1 MCVCAYG
8 ILKLCILPR
17 VVTKYHDIRDDIF
30 LERKLGC
37 KKAQPDPSSLK
48 TLRTRKREVA
58 KASFIDK
65 RKKMSDKRNLIA
77 VIGDED
83 TTTGLL
89 LAGVGQVTQST
100 QEKNFFVYQESK
112 TSREEISDAF
122 ENFTRERSDIA
133 ILLINQ
139 HVAEKIRSQVDGFT
153 DAFPAILE
161 IPSKEHPY
169 NPEKDSVLRRVRRLF
184 GE

>member
-1 MCVCAYG
+1 MIYE
-8 ILKLCILPR
+8 K
-17 VVTKYHDIRDDIF
+17 IF
-30 LERKLGC
+30 SWKENWAARKLNLT
-37 KKAQPDPSSLK
+37 PLSRDSSY
-48 TLRTRKREVA
+48 REKGSV
-58 KASFIDK
+58 KSFIDK